1 MAHIPASEK
10 LSPPSKPA
18 GNQFFA
24 RKSIDKLIAA
34 SEEPEHRLKK
44 SLGPWSLTAL
54 GIGAIIGS
62 GIFVLTGTAAA
73 GEQFTVPSLLHAQVL
88 DLVVNLIRHH
98 SLSGVLMHGRPP
110 AGPAIAISFLLVA
123 VACSFAGLCYAE
135 LASMIPIAGSAYT
148 YSYAT
153 LGEIFAWVIGW
164 DLILEYAVS
173 NVAVAVGFS
182 GYLKAQLST
191 FGLNLP
197 DKWSTPV
204 WASGRWSGAY
214 FNVPGFLVV
223 FVLTVLLIRGVRE
236 SAKANNVM
244 VAIKIGAIMV
254 FLVVGGLLMKPT
266 NLHPFAPSGF
276 AGVVTGG
283 AIIFFTYI
291 GFDSVSTA
299 AEEAKVPQKDIPFGI
314 IASLIVCT
322 VLYVAVA
329 LVLLGMMKY
338 TTFIS
343 GPAADAPVAYSLR
356 TLGASP
362 VFQTIIIVGALMG
375 MLSSLLV
382 FQYGQTRIWF
392 AMSRDGLLPKLF
404 SAVHPRFQTPHW
416 STWIAGFAV
425 GIPAGLVDIGDAADL
440 SNIGTLF
447 AFVLVS
453 LGVVF
458 LRRTQPDR
466 PRAFRVPFVP
476 WFPLISV
483 FMCAGLMTG
492 LTVITWIRFVVWLEV
507 GLVLYLIYGLSHSEF
522 GGTAKVGGWLGLF
535 CAQLVILIPN
545 GFLIGAAHLLISG
558 WQRAML
564 LPVLVMGLWAMYA
577 AYVGIGLLQSRT
589 GALSQVNHFLILS
602 AILGAIFIV
611 FGNRRYS
618 SIELI
623 VTLCWYMYFL
633 RSKRVALLYGRNI
646 G

>member
-1 MAHIPASEK
+1 MAQTPLKEK
-10 LSPPSKPA
+10 LSPAPRDP

-24 RKSIDKLIAA
+24 RKSIDKLIAE

-73 GEQFTVPSLLHAQVL
+73 GEQFAVPSLLHAQVL
-88 DLVVNLIRHH
+88 DLAISFFRHG
-98 SLSGVLMHGRPP
+98 SFSGVLMHGRPP

-153 LGEIFAWVIGW
+153 LGEIFAWIIGW

-182 GYLKAQLST
+182 GYLKAQLAT
-191 FGLNLP
+191 FGFTLP

-204 WASGRWSGAY
+204 WAAGQWSGGY
-214 FNVPGFLVV
+214 FNVPGFVVV
-223 FVLTVLLIRGVRE
+223 FILTVLLVRGVRE
-236 SAKANNVM
+236 SAEANNVM
-244 VAIKIGAIMV
+244 VAVKIGAILV
-254 FLVVGGLLMKPT
+254 FLVVGGMLIKPV

-299 AEEAKVPQKDIPFGI
+299 AEEAREPQKDIPFGI

-343 GPAADAPVAYSLR
+343 GPAADAPVAYSLKAV
-356 TLGASP
+356 GASP
-362 VFQTIIIVGALMG
+362 VFQTIVVIGALMG

-404 SAVHPRFQTPHW
+404 SAVHPRFKTPHW
-416 STWIAGFAV
+416 STWIAGLAV

-458 LRRTQPDR
+458 LRRTQPER
-466 PRAFRVPFVP
+466 PRAFRVPLAP

-483 FMCAGLMTG
+483 VLCFGLMTG
-492 LTVITWIRFVVWLEV
+492 LTVITWIRFVLWLAI
-507 GLVLYLIYGLSHSEF
+507 GLVIYFLYSRRHSEF
-522 GGTAKVGGWLGLF
+522 AG
-535 CAQLVILIPN
+535 
-545 GFLIGAAHLLISG
+545 
-558 WQRAML
+558 
-564 LPVLVMGLWAMYA
+564 
-577 AYVGIGLLQSRT
+577 
-589 GALSQVNHFLILS
+589 
-602 AILGAIFIV
+602 
-611 FGNRRYS
+611 
-618 SIELI
+618 
-623 VTLCWYMYFL
+623 
-633 RSKRVALLYGRNI
+633 
-646 G
+646 